1 MIKIIKIKWL
11 TLNVGLAIM
20 VCFSLNAAAV
30 SQQINTD
37 KGKIEGLFE
46 KKSGVYQF
54 KGVPFAKPP
63 VEELRWK
70 PPVPMEP
77 WKGVKPTKDF
87 ASRPMQLPIFGDMN
101 FRSPDI
107 SEDSL
112 YLNVWSADLAPKT
125 LQPVLVY
132 FHGGGFIAGDG
143 SEPRYDGT
151 SMAQNGIVTVT
162 VNYRLGIFGFLAHP
176 ELSAESN
183 NNGSGNY
190 AFLDQVAALQWV
202 KDNIAGFG
210 GDPKQII
217 IAGESAGSMSV
228 SALMISPLS
237 KDLIAAVIG
246 ESGSV
251 VGRSLPTKSLKLAE
265 QNGAEI
271 LAKLDVKSI
280 SELRQL
286 SGTELLERTAK
297 QELIWYSPNVDNHF
311 FPADPLALLQ
321 QGHMAKVPVLAGVN
335 SEEGGA
341 NQILG
346 DGAATVEN
354 YHRSVKQLYP
364 EHFKSVLELYPATDR
379 ESVLDAAQDLAS
391 DRFLS
396 YGTWVWAEYVQRH
409 SGQDVFYY
417 LYAHPRPQMTSAFDD
432 MQPAL
437 AGGLVKKSKDKPA
450 QPSSRGAVHSAEIEY
465 VMGNLA
471 SNKVFAWNE
480 DDYAIS
486 NHFQRYFINF
496 IKTGNPNTTELPP
509 WPKFAD
515 NKRIVIDKKIGQENM
530 SLLRKRYTLMA
541 EINGFDLREN

>member
-1 MIKIIKIKWL
+1 MIKIRLIKWL
-11 TLNVGLAIM
+11 TLHVGLM
-20 VCFSLNAAAV
+20 VMACLSLNAAAA
-30 SQQINTD
+30 SQKIDSD
-37 KGKIEGLFE
+37 KGIIEGLYE
-46 KKSGVYQF
+46 SSSAVYKF

-63 VEELRWK
+63 VGDLRWK
-70 PPVPMEP
+70 PPVPMDA
-77 WKGVKPTKDF
+77 WQGVKSAKEF
-87 ASRPMQLPIFGDMN
+87 ASRPIQLPIFGDMN

-112 YLNVWSADLAPKT
+112 YLNIWSAELAPKT
-125 LQPVLVY
+125 PQPVLVY

-176 ELSAESN
+176 ELSSESSY
-183 NNGSGNY
+183 NGSGNY
-190 AFLDQVAALQWV
+190 AFLDQVAALKWV
-202 KDNIAGFG
+202 KNNIAGFG
-210 GDPKQII
+210 GDPKRII

-237 KDLIAAVIG
+237 KDLVAGVIG

-280 SELRQL
+280 SELRKL
-286 SGTELLERTAK
+286 NGTELLERTAK
-297 QELIWYSPNVDNHF
+297 QDLIWYSPNIDNHF

-341 NQILG
+341 NQIIG

-354 YHRSVKQLYP
+354 YHRAVKQLYP
-364 EHFKSVLELYPATDR
+364 EHVKSVLELYPAKDK

-396 YGTWVWAEYVQRH
+396 YSTWVWAEYVQRH
-409 SGQDVFYY
+409 SGKDVFYY
-417 LYAHPRPQMTSAFDD
+417 LYAHPRPQLTSAFDD
-432 MQPAL
+432 MEPAL

-450 QPSSRGAVHSAEIEY
+450 LPSSRGAVHSAEIEY
-465 VMGNLA
+465 VMGNLG
-471 SNKVFAWNE
+471 SNKVFAWND

-486 NHFQRYFINF
+486 NNFQRYFINF
-496 IKTGNPNTTELPP
+496 IKTGNPNATELPP

-515 NKRIVIDKKIGQENM
+515 NKRIVIDKKIGEEGM